1 MKRKYLMISVAVLAL
16 GMGSTA
22 YAGQWK
28 TNAEGWWYQEDDG
41 SRPINT
47 WSVGYQW
54 SCSDKKLFADAG
66 CSTSG

>member
-28 TNAEGWWYQEDDG
+28 TNA
-41 SRPINT
+41 
-47 WSVGYQW
+47 VGGI
-54 SCSDKKLFADAG
+54 KRMMEVVR
-66 CSTSG
+66 